1 MAGEA
6 VKKVL
11 IKVGLEDEASAK
23 LSANFKKVES
33 SSKIALGTIS
43 ALGATL
49 GALITKSTL
58 TAARTETLG
67 VAMEAVAKATGTSIA
82 VLKEQ
87 EAALD
92 KQGITI
98 QEARRTLTKF
108 MQSELDVAQATDLAR
123 VAQDLAVISGENSS
137 QTVGRLT
144 DAIANMNPEL
154 LKEVGIVKN
163 LDEVFRGYAKQIGK
177 NVGELTELDKKQAMV
192 NLILEEGTKV
202 AGTYEAAM
210 ETAGKKLGS
219 LSRWIEKA
227 ANAIGEKFLEPF
239 NDMIDLFTEFL
250 KKVTP
255 EAVDRV
261 FKSLNEWLPVIA
273 GVILGMVTP
282 ALIGMAISLWGV
294 LRPLLPFIAAG
305 AALGLVLQA
314 LGIDFGDIK
323 EAIERFT
330 GAVKDSWERVSK
342 EFDPAISHIK
352 TTWKTETEPA
362 LQEMRDSFIAL
373 YESIGGDASV
383 IEGLDTLEEI
393 MGTAVVGWM
402 FLFTEGVKKLA
413 EWASILADNIKLAI
427 DNLKEY
433 KREAEENALPTW
445 QKGGIGTGGKPF
457 ATGGVTS
464 GGLTMVGERGAE
476 LVSLPRGSHVYNSED
491 TKQMVGGGGIT
502 INVNAPVTGVDNLKA
517 TILEA
522 VNEATARQNR
532 LANYNLL

>member
-23 LSANFKKVES
+23 LAANFKKVES
-33 SSKIALGTIS
+33 SSKIALGAIS

-67 VAMEAVAKATGTSIA
+67 VAMEAVAKATGTSITL
-82 VLKEQ
+82 LKEQ
-87 EAALD
+87 EAALK
-92 KQGITI
+92 KQGITT
-98 QEARRTLTKF
+98 QEARNTLTRF
-108 MQSELDVAQATDLAR
+108 MQSQLDVAQATDIAR

-137 QTVGRLT
+137 ETVQRLT
-144 DAIANMNPEL
+144 QAIASGNTVL
-154 LKEVGIVKN
+154 LKQVGINRTAEDMYK
-163 LDEVFRGYAKQIGK
+163 EYAKTLGK
-177 NVGELTELDKKQAMV
+177 TAIQLSETEKKQAMV
-192 NLILEEGTKV
+192 NAILEEGEKV
-202 AGTYEAAM
+202 TGAYEAAM
-210 ETAGKKLGS
+210 GTAGKKLGS
-219 LSRWIEKA
+219 LSRYIEEA
-227 ANAIGEKFLEPF
+227 YNTIGDKFLPIF
-239 NDMIDLFTEFL
+239 NQMIDAFTKLL
-250 KKVTP
+250 KGITP
-255 EAVDRV
+255 EMIDGL
-261 FKSLNEWLPVIA
+261 FGTLNRWFPVIA
-273 GVILGMVTP
+273 GIIVAAVTP
-282 ALIGMAISLWGV
+282 ALIGMAASLWAA
-294 LRPLLPFIAAG
+294 LAPILPFVAAG

-314 LGIDFGDIK
+314 LGIDFNDIK
-323 EAIERFT
+323 GAIEKFT
-330 GAVKDSWERVSK
+330 VAVKDSWERVSK
-342 EFDPAISHIK
+342 ELDPAIAHIK

-362 LQEMRDSFIAL
+362 LQGMRDSFAAL
-373 YESIGGDASV
+373 YESMGGDKGV

-393 MGTAVVGWM
+393 MGTAAVGWM
-402 FLFTEGVKKLA
+402 FIFTETVEGVAKFFG
-413 EWASILADNIKLAI
+413 ILADNIKLAV
-427 DNLKEY
+427 DNLKRY
-433 KREAEENALPTW
+433 REEVKKNALPTEV
-445 QKGGIGTGGKPF
+445 GTGGGGWGRN

-476 LVSLPRGSHVYNSED
+476 LVSLPRGSHVYNTED